1 MIGTGLTLLLAAWW
15 GSWGFPVAGAG
26 FHMSVLAPA
35 VVLIFSF
42 CK

>member
-1 MIGTGLTLLLAAWW
+1 MLGTGLTLPLAAWCR
-15 GSWGFPVAGAG
+15 SWGFPVAGAG
-26 FHMSVLAPA
+26 FHRSVLAPA